1 MKNVNPAKPIAI
13 DLSEALRYAG
23 VSTAEDGELR
33 ARMVD
38 LAQQCQTRIAPR
50 WVWKMMPTVDMP
62 GELAR
67 KMLADCQS
75 MAVLVCT
82 LGATFDTWERQLQAR
97 DMAQALLL
105 NGCANAYVEAACDA
119 AEAEIQARLP
129 EKYLTDR
136 FSPGYGDLPLSMQG
150 DLLAWTDATRRLG
163 VTLTESHLLNP
174 IKTVTAIIGLAD
186 RPQPARIRGC
196 DFCTLRT
203 RCELTK
209 AGKTCGK

>member
-1 MKNVNPAKPIAI
+1 MVIE
-13 DLSEALRYAG
+13 LSEALRYAG
-23 VSTAEDGELR
+23 VSTAEDSELC
-33 ARMVD
+33 ARMAEMV
-38 LAQQCQTRIAPR
+38 QQCQQRITPR
-50 WVWKMMPTVDMP
+50 WVWRMMPTVHLP
-62 GELAR
+62 GQLAQQ
-67 KMLADCQS
+67 MLAECPT

-82 LGATFDTWERQLQAR
+82 LGSTFDAWERQLQAR

-136 FSPGYGDLPLSMQG
+136 FSPGYGDLPLSMQEN
-150 DLLAWTDATRRLG
+150 LLAWTDAQRRLG
-163 VTLTESHLLNP
+163 VTLTDSCLLNP

-196 DFCTLRT
+196 DVCSLRT
-203 RCELTK
+203 RCGLKK